1 MYFLSNVLS
10 FADMYDEVLSVSS
23 TDEAFTHLQD
33 ENSLYKAQLQE
44 VQGRL
49 AKARKEGQ
57 EAAEKKSVG
66 EIKSLRTQ
74 LGAKSKYVIFSRLCF
89 FFFFFFNFIY
99 LNEML
104 SSYYLFCPTFLEHL
118 KHCKIVSAL

>member
-23 TDEAFTHLQD
+23 TDETFTHLQD

-74 LGAKSKYVIFSRLCF
+74 LGAKSKYVVFSRLSF
-89 FFFFFFNFIY
+89 FIFFYFIY

-104 SSYYLFCPTFLEHL
+104 SYYYLFCPTFLEHL